1 MSNQNGT
8 LERGSMPNRQQRHI
22 SEPLE
27 HLLIGILE
35 RNDGELSGRPHLVV
49 WDAISLLRDPETY
62 GLGAEERMVFNLIC
76 WPHSVPV
83 LGGTQI
89 EVQAEYPLLRI
100 LLSDTAKGLPSRL
113 LVTAKVGNGQGEI
126 EKFEATDGSMLDLL
140 NFSRAVDTHGCAVMV
155 L

>member
-8 LERGSMPNRQQRHI
+8 LDRGSMPNRQQRHI
-22 SEPLE
+22 STLLE

-49 WDAISLLRDPETY
+49 WDVISLLRDPETY
-62 GLGAEERMVFNLIC
+62 GLGAEERMVFNLFC
-76 WPHSVPV
+76 WPHSVPE
-83 LGGTQI
+83 LRGPQL
-89 EVQAEYPLLRI
+89 EVQAAYPFLHI
-100 LLSDTAKGLPSRL
+100 FLSDTERGLPSRL

-126 EKFEATDGSMLDLL
+126 ENFEATEGGILDLL
-140 NFSRAVDTHGCAVMV
+140 NFSRAVDIHGCSVVV